1 MRNGKYA
8 ARRSSGTKVFSLML
22 AVLLLVGCSIGA
34 TLAWL
39 TATTNVVENTF
50 TVGKVAITLQEHEY
64 VEATNSL
71 NKTAATVQS
80 NEYKLIPG
88 KNMPKDPY
96 VTVQAGSEKCWLFI
110 AVTETNNVLDERTD
124 ARAVA
129 FNVDEKAGNTGTWNG
144 LADLGNRK
152 KNVSVFYTIVDS
164 DAAKDQNIYV
174 LKILKNC
181 TDTTHTNGC
190 VTVASEIDSTWN
202 TAPTLTFN
210 AAAIQYDG
218 LEPAEGQDELT
229 AAMAAFNQLPQ
240 AFRDLCLEPVSEP
253 ET

>member
-22 AVLLLVGCSIGA
+22 AALLLVGCSIGA

-50 TVGKVAITLQEHEY
+50 TVGKVAITLQEHKY

-71 NKTAATVQS
+71 DKTVATVQS

-96 VTVQAGSEKCWLFI
+96 VTVVKGSEKCWLFVAI
-110 AVTETNNVLDERTD
+110 QETNNVLGGGQ
-124 ARAVA
+124 AVN
-129 FNVDEKAGNTGTWNG
+129 FDVNDGDWTEFYVGNEY
-144 LADLGNRK
+144 DLKEG
-152 KNVSVFYTIVDS
+152 VAVYYTIVDS
-164 DAAKDQNIYV
+164 DASSDQDFYV
-174 LKILKNC
+174 LRKEDNC
-181 TDTTHTNGC
+181 TANDHTNGC
-190 VTVASEIDSTWN
+190 VTVHEAIDSTWSDSKV
-202 TAPTLTFN
+202 PTLTFN

-218 LEPAEGQDELT
+218 LEPADASDDARQT
-229 AAMAAFNQLPQ
+229 AAINAFFALPSDFVNNCVTKVTT
-240 AFRDLCLEPVSEP
+240 AP